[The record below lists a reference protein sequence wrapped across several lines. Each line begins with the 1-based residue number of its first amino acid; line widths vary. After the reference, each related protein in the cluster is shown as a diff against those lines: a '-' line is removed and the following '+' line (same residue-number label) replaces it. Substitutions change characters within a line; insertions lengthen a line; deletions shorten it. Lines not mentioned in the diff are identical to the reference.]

1 MRKTGIILAVMLLG
15 AMGLPAAGQGDPRG
29 QGPQRG
35 LGLEQ
40 LLPWLRQQPQQQD
53 RSGAVAEALGLR
65 NRFEWEYDADFQYW
79 FDNREFA
86 ASWDDPLPSKTLN
99 AVVFTPAVGFSVA
112 QTPRVTHRLR
122 LGIEYAHDMG
132 SADWEELAREVI
144 VYYDGH
150 VRTRGGTFEGLA
162 GVFPRR
168 YTEGA
173 YSEAFYSD
181 EFLFLDRN
189 LEGVLLKWRASRFFA
204 ELGCDWMGKK
214 GVERKERFQV
224 FTAGEWQAARWL
236 SLGWTGSLY
245 HYAGSVKA
253 PGVVDNHLLEPW
265 IKADFSRG
273 TRWQELSLQAG
284 ALVSYQ
290 RDRARTHDV
299 LLPWGGELVATV
311 RRWNV
316 ALRNTVYYGDNL
328 LPLYAGR
335 DTGGNLYGS
344 MLYFGQPLYTG
355 FYDRV
360 EASWE
365 PEIARYVSLKLAA
378 RAHFGQAGF
387 YGWQQQFGLV
397 FDLDALRNPGQSS
410 GRCR

>member
-1 MRKTGIILAVMLLG
+1 MKRIWIIAALAVL
-15 AMGLPAAGQGDPRG
+15 ALPAAGQ
-29 QGPQRG
+29 
-35 LGLEQ
+35 GLEQ
-40 LLPWLRQQPQQQD
+40 LLPWLRQQEQQRQRGQQERD
-53 RSGAVAEALGLR
+53 GAVAEALGLR
-65 NRFEWEYDADFQYW
+65 NRFEWEYDADFLYW

-86 ASWDDPLPSKTLN
+86 ASGDRPLASMTLN
-99 AVVFTPAVGFSVA
+99 AVVLTPAVGFRVT

-122 LGIEYAHDMG
+122 LGVEYAHDMG
-132 SADWEELAREVI
+132 AADWENLAREVI

-150 VRTRGGTFEGLA
+150 VRTRRGMFEGLA

-168 YTEGA
+168 YAEGS

-181 EFLFLDRN
+181 EFRFRDRN
-189 LEGVLLKWRASRFFA
+189 LEGVLLKWRASRFYA
-204 ELGCDWMGKK
+204 ELGCDWMGQK
-214 GVERKERFQV
+214 GFERKERFQV

-245 HYAGSVKA
+245 HYAGSIAA

-265 IKADFSRG
+265 AKVDLAGG

-284 ALVSYQ
+284 ALLSYQ

-299 LLPWGGELVATV
+299 LFPTGGELVATV

-316 ALRNTVYYGDNL
+316 ALQNTAYFGDNL

-335 DTGGNLYGS
+335 DTGGNPYGS
-344 MLYFGQPLYTG
+344 MLYFGQPCYTG

-365 PEIARYVSLKLAA
+365 PVIARYVSLKLAA
-378 RAHFGQAGF
+378 RAHFTQAGF
-387 YGWQQQFGLV
+387 LGWQQQFGLV
-397 FDLDALRNPGQSS
+397 FDLDALRSPGQAS